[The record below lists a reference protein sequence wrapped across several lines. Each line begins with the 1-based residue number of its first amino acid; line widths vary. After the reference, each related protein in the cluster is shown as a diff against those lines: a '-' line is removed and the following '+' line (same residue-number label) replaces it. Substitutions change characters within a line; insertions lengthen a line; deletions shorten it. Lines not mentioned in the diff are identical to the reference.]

1 MIKFFKNIRKANL
14 KEGKMANYLKYAIG
28 EIVLVVI
35 GILIALQI
43 NNWNEKQK
51 ERILEKKYLLRLV
64 EEFNTDLDNIT
75 SNINAI
81 KKRKERAE
89 FIMKTIDNP
98 QLAEDSANYF
108 VKSIEYAGYT
118 SFPVISDNTF
128 EEIKSSG
135 KLSLIT
141 NESIRGA
148 LQQYYSWTSKR
159 NQYNFIRE
167 DIQLSYLKENQG
179 VLNAEQQISMGS
191 FADPRQFN
199 KTEAKLTYE
208 RMIQKPDFLAILP
221 IIIKSQIRTGE
232 TFIDI
237 KQNAMDVKMMIQNEL
252 KNR

>member
-1 MIKFFKNIRKANL
+1 MIKFFRHIRQNL
-14 KEGKMANYLKYAIG
+14 IIENKTGKYLKYAIG

-35 GILIALQI
+35 GILIALQV
-43 NNWNEKQK
+43 NDWNEGRK
-51 ERILEKKYLLRLV
+51 EHLLETKYLLRLV
-64 EEFNTDLDNIT
+64 EELNTDFDNI
-75 SNINAI
+75 SSAINAVHG
-81 KKRKERAE
+81 RKHRAE
-89 FIMKTIDNP
+89 FLMKTIDNP

-108 VKSIEYAGYT
+108 VKSIEFAGYT

-148 LQQYYSWTSKR
+148 LQEYYSWTSKR

-167 DIQLSYLKENQG
+167 DVQLNYLNEQQG
-179 VLNAEQQISMGS
+179 ILNADQQISMGS
-191 FADPRQFN
+191 FYDPRQFN

-208 RMIQKPDFLAILP
+208 RMVQKPDFLALLP

-232 TFIDI
+232 TFEDIRQQSIDL
-237 KQNAMDVKMMIQNEL
+237 KKKIQNEL
-252 KNR
+252 NTR